1 MKPVSDSAFSVIL
14 ESYLE
19 AIHEYI
25 SNATEL
31 TLENIISD
39 TNPDAYIFPDFLEDN
54 DFNDFTEDW
63 VCDIYEWTSTP
74 KGLEDYL
81 IERINNENEDLLGMS
96 WSIGD
101 TYEVE
106 GEIEECDYKDIK
118 SFMDNVYF
126 DQAVQI
132 LKECWERACKTDMVF
147 SDEEVMRNIDGFA

>member
-39 TNPDAYIFPDFLEDN
+39 TNPDNYELTDFK
-54 DFNDFTEDW
+54 DFTEDW

-81 IERINNENEDLLGMS
+81 IERINNEDEDLLGMS

-106 GEIEECDYKDIK
+106 GEIEACDYKDIK
-118 SFMDNVYF
+118 SFIDDVYF

-147 SDEEVMRNIDGFA
+147 SDEEENRIIDGFA

>member
-1 MKPVSDSAFSVIL
+1 MKPVSDSAFTVIL

-39 TNPDAYIFPDFLEDN
+39 TNPDNYELT
-54 DFNDFTEDW
+54 DFNDFTDDW

-81 IERINNENEDLLGMS
+81 IERINNEEEDLLGMS

-106 GEIEECDYKDIK
+106 GEIKDCDYKDIK
-118 SFMDNVYF
+118 SFIDNVYF

-147 SDEEVMRNIDGFA
+147 SDEEVIRIIDGFA

>member
-1 MKPVSDSAFSVIL
+1 MKPVSESAFSEIL
-14 ESYLE
+14 NSYLDT
-19 AIHEYI
+19 IHEYI

-31 TLENIISD
+31 TIDNIISD
-39 TNPDAYIFPDFLEDN
+39 IDPDAYIFPDFLEDN

-81 IERINNENEDLLGMS
+81 NERINNENEDLLGMS

-106 GEIEECDYKDIK
+106 GEIEDCHYRDIK
-118 SFMDNVYF
+118 SFIDNVYF
-126 DQAVQI
+126 DQVVQI

-147 SDEEVMRNIDGFA
+147 SDEEVMRIIDGFA

>member
-1 MKPVSDSAFSVIL
+1 MKPVSESAFSVIL

-39 TNPDAYIFPDFLEDN
+39 TNPDNYVLT
-54 DFNDFTEDW
+54 DFNDFTDDW
-63 VCDIYEWTSTP
+63 VCEIYEWTSTP

-106 GEIEECDYKDIK
+106 GEIEDCDYKDIK
-118 SFMDNVYF
+118 SFIDNVYF

-147 SDEEVMRNIDGFA
+147 SDEEVMRIIDGFA

>member
-1 MKPVSDSAFSVIL
+1 MKPVSESAFSVIL

-25 SNATEL
+25 SNATDL
-31 TLENIISD
+31 TLVNIISD
-39 TNPDAYIFPDFLEDN
+39 TNPDNYELTDFK
-54 DFNDFTEDW
+54 DFTEDW
-63 VCDIYEWTSTP
+63 VCDIYEWTSTT
-74 KGLEDYL
+74 KGLKDYL

-106 GEIEECDYKDIK
+106 GEIETCDYKDIN
-118 SFMDNVYF
+118 SFIDNVYF
-126 DQAVQI
+126 DQVVQI

-147 SDEEVMRNIDGFA
+147 SDEEVMQIIDGFA

>member
-1 MKPVSDSAFSVIL
+1 MKPVSESAFSVIL

-39 TNPDAYIFPDFLEDN
+39 TNPDNYELT
-54 DFNDFTEDW
+54 DFNDFTDDW

-106 GEIEECDYKDIK
+106 GEIEDCDYKDIK
-118 SFMDNVYF
+118 SFIDNVYF

-147 SDEEVMRNIDGFA
+147 SDEEVIRIIDGFA